1 MCFQPPLAFQR
12 RIGSRRLTV
21 NVLYGFFRCLR
32 LATRLFSENPPNN
45 MKAAMDILY
54 ISPEF
59 PPNYAHFVKHLH
71 AEGVRVWAIGEADF
85 YSMPVDLRACIR
97 WYARAD
103 LNNWRRAEHAI
114 NELLEVK
121 HAQGFEGAFDVV
133 ESHNEA
139 WLRLEAFINE
149 RLGIPGITVREV
161 DRLKKK
167 SVMKRIFQES
177 GLRVARGA
185 VVATVQEATRLAGE
199 LGYPVILKPNEGVG
213 AGGTHRVDGP
223 AHLEALFP
231 ELRED
236 YLLEEFVSAPIVTY
250 DGLTDVEG
258 NVVFENTLIY
268 GEGLI
273 EYAQGKD
280 TFFWVS
286 RRIPTRLSEIGK
298 ALARRF
304 DVRRKFFHFEFFDL
318 EGDFIPIEINCRPP
332 GGAIIDMMNY
342 SIDGDLYR
350 AWVRMLIGRPLELPG
365 GKKYVVAFVGRK
377 DKPHA
382 LSHNQLVDRLG
393 HRLVEAAENPP
404 LYWEVMGRFRYI
416 FRCQDEAEAC
426 DLAEAARQE
435 G

>member
-1 MCFQPPLAFQR
+1 
-12 RIGSRRLTV
+12 
-21 NVLYGFFRCLR
+21 
-32 LATRLFSENPPNN
+32 
-45 MKAAMDILY
+45 MKVAMDVLY

-59 PPNYAHFVKHLH
+59 PPNFANFVKHLH
-71 AEGVRVWAIGEADF
+71 QEEIRVWAIGEADF
-85 YSMPVDLRACIR
+85 YSMPADLRACIR

-103 LNNWRRAEHAI
+103 LNNWRTAELAI
-114 NELLEVK
+114 NEILEVK
-121 HAQGFEGAFDVV
+121 HAQGFEGAFDLV

-139 WLRLEAFINE
+139 WLRLEGVINE
-149 RLGIPGITVREV
+149 RLSIPGITLREV

-185 VVATVQEATRLAGE
+185 VVSTVQEATRLAGE

-213 AGGTHRVDGP
+213 AGGTRRVDGP
-223 AHLEALFP
+223 ERLAAVFE

-236 YLLEEFVSAPIVTY
+236 YLLEEFVDAPIVTY
-250 DGLTDVEG
+250 DGLTDAEG
-258 NVVFENTLIY
+258 NIRFENSLIY

-280 TFFWVS
+280 TFFYVS
-286 RRIPTRLSEIGK
+286 RRIPERLSRVGQS
-298 ALARRF
+298 LVRSF
-304 DVRRKFFHFEFFDL
+304 NVRRKFFHFEFFERD
-318 EGDFIPIEINCRPP
+318 GDYTPMEINCRPP

-350 AWVRMLIGRPLELPG
+350 AWARMLRRRPLELPPA
-365 GKKYVVAFVGRK
+365 KKYVVAFIGRK
-377 DKPHA
+377 DTPHA
-382 LSHNQLVDRLG
+382 LNHDQLVERLG
-393 HRLVEAAENPP
+393 HRLVDYAENPP

-416 FRCQDEAEAC
+416 FRCSDEAEAC
-426 DLAEAARQE
+426 ELAAAARQE

>member
-1 MCFQPPLAFQR
+1 
-12 RIGSRRLTV
+12 
-21 NVLYGFFRCLR
+21 
-32 LATRLFSENPPNN
+32 
-45 MKAAMDILY
+45 MDILY
-54 ISPEF
+54 VSPDF
-59 PPNYAHFVKHLH
+59 PPNYANFVRHLA
-71 AEGVRVWAIGEADF
+71 AEGIRVWAIGETDF
-85 YSMPVDLRACIR
+85 YAMPADLRACIR
-97 WYARAD
+97 WYARAS
-103 LNNWRRAEHAI
+103 LKNWRTAEQAI

-121 HAQGFEGAFDVV
+121 HAQGFEGTFDLV

-139 WLRLEAFINE
+139 WLRLEAFLNE
-149 RLGIPGITVREV
+149 RFAIPGICLREV

-185 VVATVQEATRLAGE
+185 VVSTVQEAIRLADE

-213 AGGTHRVDGP
+213 AGGTHRVDRQDR
-223 AHLEALFP
+223 LESLFP

-236 YLLEEFVSAPIVTY
+236 YLLEEFVEAPIVTY
-250 DGLTDVEG
+250 DGLTDRDG
-258 NVVFENTLIY
+258 NVVFESTLVY

-280 TFFWVS
+280 TFFYVS
-286 RRIPTRLSEIGK
+286 RRIPERLRRVGQP
-298 ALARRF
+298 LVQRF
-304 DVRRKFFHFEFFDL
+304 DVRRKFFHFEFFELD
-318 EGDFIPIEINCRPP
+318 GDYMPIEINCRPP

-350 AWVRMLIGRPLELPG
+350 AWARMLMARELELPQA
-365 GKKYVVAFVGRK
+365 KKYVVGFVGRK

-382 LSHNQLVDRLG
+382 LHHDQLIERLG
-393 HRLVEAAENPP
+393 NRLVEYAENPP

-416 FRCQDEAEAC
+416 FRCPDESEVRG
-426 DLAEAARQE
+426 LAAAARQE

>member
-1 MCFQPPLAFQR
+1 
-12 RIGSRRLTV
+12 
-21 NVLYGFFRCLR
+21 
-32 LATRLFSENPPNN
+32 

-59 PPNYAHFVKHLH
+59 PPNYANFVRSLH
-71 AEGVRVWAIGEADF
+71 AEGIRVWAVGETDF
-85 YSMPVDLRACIR
+85 YSMPADLRACIR
-97 WYARAD
+97 WYARTE
-103 LNNWRRAEHAI
+103 LNNWRKVEQGI

-121 HAQGFEGAFDVV
+121 HAQGFEGAFDLV

-149 RLGIPGITVREV
+149 RFDIPGITLREV

-185 VVATVQEATRLAGE
+185 IVSTVQEARLLAGE
-199 LGYPVILKPNEGVG
+199 LGFPVILKPNEGVG
-213 AGGTHRVDGP
+213 AGGTHRVNGP
-223 AHLEALFP
+223 DQLEAVFP

-236 YLLEEFVSAPIVTY
+236 YILEEFVEAPIVTY
-250 DGLTDVEG
+250 DGLTDAEG
-258 NVVFENTLIY
+258 NVIFENTLIY

-280 TFFWVS
+280 TFFFVS
-286 RRIPTRLSEIGK
+286 RRIPEQLTRAGK
-298 ALARRF
+298 SLVRRF
-304 DVRRKFFHFEFFDL
+304 DIRRKFFHFEFFEL
-318 EGDFIPIEINCRPP
+318 GGDYLPIEINCRPP

-350 AWVRMLIGRPLELPG
+350 AWARMLMRRPLELPE
-365 GKKYVVAFVGRK
+365 GKKFFVAFIGRK

-382 LSHNQLVDRLG
+382 LSHDALVARLG
-393 HRLVEAAENPP
+393 QRLVEYAENPL
-404 LYWEVMGRFRYI
+404 LYWDVMGRYRYI
-416 FRCQDEAEAC
+416 FRCPDEADVRE
-426 DLAEAARQE
+426 LAAAARQE